1 MEVPCQRAPDHP
13 KEAALYFIII
23 LHAKSID
30 NLSNHGE
37 LLHLNFPEM
46 ILTIIPFW
54 INGINADTER

>member
-1 MEVPCQRAPDHP
+1 MEAPCQRAPDHP

-46 ILTIIPFW
+46 ILTIIPF
-54 INGINADTER
+54 